1 MIHCGR
7 SLAAI
12 AMLAA
17 GGAFA
22 QPDVQTIIQRSLE
35 ATKADWSVAPQY
47 SYQETDREDGKSKTY
62 EVRMIEGSPY
72 GVLIAVDGQPLTAD
86 EQQKEQEKLK
96 HIIAK
101 LKSESPDERARR
113 IEDYEKDRKRDHAM
127 LLELAKAFDFKLIGE
142 TQLAGREVYLI
153 QATPR
158 PDYQPPNDEG
168 KVLTGMQGRLW
179 IDKATSQLVQV
190 TAEVIHPVFIEGFL
204 ARVEPGTRFE
214 LQQMQV
220 ADGVWLPK
228 HFAMYSRAKVL
239 GVWDHIAQEDQT
251 FSNYQKS
258 ADSQTEPRPSGSGP
272 VPQTEPREP
281 ADKPLFR

>member
-1 MIHCGR
+1 MILWARGR
-7 SLAAI
+7 APVVAI
-12 AMLAA
+12 AMLA
-17 GGAFA
+17 GVAFP
-22 QPDVQTIIQRSLE
+22 QPDVQAIVQRSIE

-47 SYQETDREDGKSKTY
+47 SYQETDREDGKSETY
-62 EVRMIEGSPY
+62 EVRMIEGSPL
-72 GVLIAVDGQPLTAD
+72 GVLIAVDGQPLTPD
-86 EQQKEQEKLK
+86 KQKKEQAKLE

-101 LKSESPDERARR
+101 WKSESPDERTRR
-113 IEDYEKDRKRDHAM
+113 IGDYEKDRQRDHAV
-127 LLELAKAFDFKLIGE
+127 LLELPKAFDFKLIGE
-142 TQLAGREVYLI
+142 TQLAGCDVYLI

-179 IDKATSQLVQV
+179 IDKATFQLVQM
-190 TAEVIHPVFIEGFL
+190 TAEVMHPVFIEGFL

-228 HFAMYSRAKVL
+228 HFAMHSRAKVV
-239 GVWDHIAQEDQT
+239 GVWEHITQQDQT

-258 ADSQTEPRPSGSGP
+258 DNSQTEPRP
-272 VPQTEPREP
+272 
-281 ADKPLFR
+281 